1 MELIP
6 SAIFAAAD
14 LGKADE
20 RAFTTRGRTFGER
33 LVVLL
38 HSRRGSSSTVAACAM
53 LVPKLAVMAWYG
65 VDLNGRR
72 SLGRVKGFS
81 RMPSKSDPQMLSPKN
96 HSVSRSPGR

>member
-1 MELIP
+1 MELSSECHILP
-6 SAIFAAAD
+6 PPISA
-14 LGKADE
+14 KQTRE
-20 RAFTTRGRTFGER
+20 RSQRGRTFGER

-38 HSRRGSSSTVAACAM
+38 HSRRGSSSTVVACAM

-65 VDLNGRR
+65 IDLKGRR